1 MIRALKCLALLAWP
15 LQLGAAQHT
24 LSNDAAQCAGFW
36 LGYHDYG
43 QLSAYLKASP
53 ADIERANA
61 FRAVSIRIGS
71 ASPTEIDTFIAN
83 QRSHTISLMDAV
95 IYRRDRS
102 SQRVFED
109 LTETCEALAKM
120 HPETSALR

>member
-1 MIRALKCLALLAWP
+1 MPALKCLALLVWP
-15 LQLGAAQHT
+15 LQLCAEQHAQSQT
-24 LSNDAAQCAGFW
+24 AAQCAGFW

-43 QLSAYLKASP
+43 QLSAYLEVNP

-61 FRAVSIRIGS
+61 FRAVAIRIGS
-71 ASPTEIDTFIAN
+71 ASPTEIDTFIAK

-95 IYRRDRS
+95 VYRRDRS

-109 LTETCEALAKM
+109 LTETCETLAKM